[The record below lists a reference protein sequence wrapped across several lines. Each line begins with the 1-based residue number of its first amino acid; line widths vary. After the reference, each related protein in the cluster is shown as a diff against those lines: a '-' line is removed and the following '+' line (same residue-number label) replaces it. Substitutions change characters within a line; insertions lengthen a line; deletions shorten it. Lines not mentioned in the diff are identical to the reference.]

1 MAAKEEAE
9 KPLDE
14 GELQSLVGAGEGGG
28 GGAKAGG
35 VKLKAE
41 MTLLN
46 GCTVIVGCII
56 GIRYRQTDGY
66 RMPSC
71 PKPRLGFNRNFYFRA
86 RCL

>member
-56 GIRYRQTDGY
+56 GIDRQMDIE
-66 RMPSC
+66 C
-71 PKPRLGFNRNFYFRA
+71 RLVINPG
-86 RCL
+86 